1 MVYAKKD
8 KVAQQLLT
16 FVKIYYALDIYYCL
30 RLYQV
35 ASNYFLEQN
44 NFVRKYEQS
53 NRKHSTNKEI
63 LFGQVKDRWGW

>member
-30 RLYQV
+30 RLYQL
-35 ASNYFLEQN
+35 ASNYFLG
-44 NFVRKYEQS
+44 
-53 NRKHSTNKEI
+53 KHSTNKEI
-63 LFGQVKDRWGW
+63 LLGQVKIYGVRNGSMTGFLKNNF